1 METVES
7 GNQRQVLDLDQEDA
21 LKGCKEVEKFESQGV
36 FSVDLGNEEPNREIL
51 QSRILEEPK
60 KSMRIEV
67 QMEERVMDSTQE
79 VAKSC
84 KSVGK
89 FESQRVL
96 SVDLENEE
104 QDREALYRG
113 VMLMEPRRK
122 STRGEVSEEQK
133 VKRLTLKKSI
143 TRAMTSQGG
152 RKLVDS
158 IESNSGAL
166 VDDIQSPGE
175 VEETV
180 VLRGTAKAVE
190 KAGQLL
196 DELRGVLR
204 ESVEFTKC
212 GVAVE
217 KKLTFKKSFTRA
229 LTDMGGKLVKDIRKD
244 NEAIVEVIPSPGR
257 AEETVVLKG
266 TSESVGKAEQM
277 LMALCSSAQEISLSS
292 EEREALLTGG
302 RRCILTMIRLKLQVA
317 LYLQGQKLL
326 LFGKPSDTKEA
337 KEIIEEEL
345 RLVRKILSGK

>member
-21 LKGCKEVEKFESQGV
+21 LKGCKKVEKFESQGV

-133 VKRLTLKKSI
+133 VKRL
-143 TRAMTSQGG
+143 
-152 RKLVDS
+152 
-158 IESNSGAL
+158 
-166 VDDIQSPGE
+166 
-175 VEETV
+175 
-180 VLRGTAKAVE
+180 
-190 KAGQLL
+190 
-196 DELRGVLR
+196 
-204 ESVEFTKC
+204 
-212 GVAVE
+212 
-217 KKLTFKKSFTRA
+217 
-229 LTDMGGKLVKDIRKD
+229 
-244 NEAIVEVIPSPGR
+244 
-257 AEETVVLKG
+257 
-266 TSESVGKAEQM
+266 
-277 LMALCSSAQEISLSS
+277 
-292 EEREALLTGG
+292 REAPTQN
-302 RRCILTMIRLKLQVA
+302 MP
-317 LYLQGQKLL
+317 L
-326 LFGKPSDTKEA
+326 LFGHCPFGGGGLDPCQDGLGHLFR
-337 KEIIEEEL
+337 EEL
-345 RLVRKILSGK
+345 SKFKWAFA